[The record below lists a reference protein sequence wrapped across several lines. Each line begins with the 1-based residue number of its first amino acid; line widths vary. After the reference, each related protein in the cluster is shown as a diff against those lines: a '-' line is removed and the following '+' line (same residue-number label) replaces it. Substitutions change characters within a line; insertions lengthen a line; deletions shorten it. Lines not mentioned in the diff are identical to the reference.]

1 MLRMRFS
8 PLQSYSDIMISIEKV
23 VRRSLLHVFC
33 SLLGVHGLLMVGP
46 TDCKDNQGGEHV
58 LGGQVSAGEFRV
70 NSAWFMDL
78 LHDFLVAGFN
88 YFVRFHAFFGSYI
101 LFSYI
106 HRRAMNV
113 LVIRGM

>member
-1 MLRMRFS
+1 
-8 PLQSYSDIMISIEKV
+8 MISIEKV

-58 LGGQVSAGEFRV
+58 LGGQVSVGEFRV

-78 LHDFLVAGFN
+78 LHDFFGCWFQLFCS
-88 YFVRFHAFFGSYI
+88 FSRFLWELYPFQLYTSTSYERVGN
-101 LFSYI
+101 SG
-106 HRRAMNV
+106 NV
-113 LVIRGM
+113 GQC